1 MSLLIAIDCE
11 IFNFEFTKEKNL
23 ILNYKIWNNIDNI
36 LYFVPFYFFYPKL
49 FEKNLYLIIQWQLLK
64 SKILY
69 LKRSE
74 KYCKMLTFKNFIAK
88 S

>member
-1 MSLLIAIDCE
+1 MSWLQIAIDCE

-49 FEKNLYLIIQWQLLK
+49 FEKIYILLFNDNY
-64 SKILY
+64 SKVKY